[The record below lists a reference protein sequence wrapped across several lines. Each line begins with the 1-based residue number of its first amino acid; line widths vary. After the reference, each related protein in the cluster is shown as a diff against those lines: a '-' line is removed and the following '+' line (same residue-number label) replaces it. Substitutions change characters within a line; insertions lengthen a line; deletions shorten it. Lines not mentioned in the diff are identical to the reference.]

1 MEMRKLI
8 VNADDFGLTQGI
20 NKGIVQGFRLGIIT
34 SATALVNMPCW
45 PHAAALASRLA
56 GLGIG
61 LHFNLTMGRPLTDPR
76 YIPSL
81 VDEEGRFAGNPEQLA
96 QADPLDVV
104 RELYNQYNRLLRSG
118 IKPTHIDSH
127 DGIHSLDN
135 ILSILLDFA
144 ARHQLPLRLVPR
156 ARDRYNSAGTAT
168 TEEIIEGFQ
177 DKGANRPNFERLLST
192 CQAETVEFR
201 CHPGMVD
208 AELEAVSAYTW
219 QRERELAVV
228 CAYSKEEFPR
238 HYGFELIP
246 FSGLGRMA

>member
-1 MEMRKLI
+1 MRKLI

-144 ARHQLPLRLVPR
+144 ARHQLPLRLVPEP
-156 ARDRYNSAGTAT
+156 GTA
-168 TEEIIEGFQ
+168 IIQPAPPPPKKSLRVSRTREPTG
-177 DKGANRPNFERLLST
+177 PLERLLS
-192 CQAETVEFR
+192 
-201 CHPGMVD
+201 
-208 AELEAVSAYTW
+208 AVRPRRWNFAVIPAWWMPSWSCLGLRGSGNGSWRWSAHT
-219 QRERELAVV
+219 A
-228 CAYSKEEFPR
+228 
-238 HYGFELIP
+238 
-246 FSGLGRMA
+246 

>member
-1 MEMRKLI
+1 MPATPSNLPRQTPWTWS
-8 VNADDFGLTQGI
+8 GLQ
-20 NKGIVQGFRLGIIT
+20 
-34 SATALVNMPCW
+34 
-45 PHAAALASRLA
+45 
-56 GLGIG
+56 
-61 LHFNLTMGRPLTDPR
+61 
-76 YIPSL
+76 
-81 VDEEGRFAGNPEQLA
+81 
-96 QADPLDVV
+96 
-104 RELYNQYNRLLRSG
+104 NQDNRLLRSG

-208 AELEAVSAYTW
+208 AELETVSAYTW

>member
-1 MEMRKLI
+1 MP
-8 VNADDFGLTQGI
+8 
-20 NKGIVQGFRLGIIT
+20 
-34 SATALVNMPCW
+34 ATP
-45 PHAAALASRLA
+45 S
-56 GLGIG
+56 
-61 LHFNLTMGRPLTDPR
+61 NLPR
-76 YIPSL
+76 QTPWTWS
-81 VDEEGRFAGNPEQLA
+81 GN
-96 QADPLDVV
+96 
-104 RELYNQYNRLLRSG
+104 LYNQYNRLLRSG

-208 AELEAVSAYTW
+208 AELETVSAYTW